1 MFTFATGNRG
11 DPMKTYL
18 RIALNAIFIVASFGY
33 VLPWLISY
41 PDTMLVLAGLAY
53 AVLIVPGVLY
63 YANRTYV
70 LNLVKSLKENF

>member
-1 MFTFATGNRG
+1 
-11 DPMKTYL
+11 MKTYL

-53 AVLIVPGVLY
+53 AILIVPGVLY

>member
-1 MFTFATGNRG
+1 
-11 DPMKTYL
+11 MKTYL

-41 PDTMLVLAGLAY
+41 PDTMLVLAGLVY
-53 AVLIVPGVLY
+53 AILIVPGVLY